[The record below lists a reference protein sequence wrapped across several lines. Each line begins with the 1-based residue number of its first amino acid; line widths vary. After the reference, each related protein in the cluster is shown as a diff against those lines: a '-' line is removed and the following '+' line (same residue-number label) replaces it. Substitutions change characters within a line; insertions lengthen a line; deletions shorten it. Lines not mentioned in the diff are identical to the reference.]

1 MLASTA
7 MDMRSIAH
15 WVAGRL
21 ESIGHEQRVCRIAS
35 TIFDLTREHH
45 DLSFGARNL
54 LRGGALVHD
63 VGRCVEEA
71 RHPEIGARMIAR
83 DRALNVSDADRR
95 ALAFLTLY
103 HRGGLPEYGDER
115 VLVARDDRTEL
126 RRVLA
131 LLRAADALDSRS
143 QEVPRLVFAMKRKR
157 LKVACYLSDVEGKAA
172 RVYQRRKKFRLME
185 EEFGCEVEVEIR
197 EMRQR
202 ERAVA

>member
-1 MLASTA
+1 MLDSTA

-15 WVAGRL
+15 WVGSHL
-21 ESIGHEQRVCRIAS
+21 ETIGHEQRVCRIAS

-45 DLSFGARNL
+45 GLQFGARNL
-54 LRGGALVHD
+54 LRAGALVHD
-63 VGRCVEEA
+63 VGRCVEEP
-71 RHPEIGARMIAR
+71 RHPEIGARMVAR
-83 DRALNVSDADRR
+83 DRSLRVGEADRR

-103 HRGGLPEYGDER
+103 HRDGLPEFGGEQLLSD
-115 VLVARDDRTEL
+115 RDDRAAL

-157 LKVACYLSDVEGKAA
+157 LRVACYLSDVEGKAA
-172 RVYQRRKKFRLME
+172 RVYQRRKKFRLMAE
-185 EEFGCEVEVEIR
+185 EIGCEVEVEIR
-197 EMRQR
+197 ESRSR